1 MDQNSQNNFLVFD
14 HVIRVM
20 VQKLDLN
27 DRNKVYPVYDAI
39 FPDSATYAFY
49 FKNKFFSKAFFRF
62 KQLGLTKTHCK
73 KPYTLEK
80 LCVYQ

>member
-49 FKNKFFSKAFFRF
+49 FKDKFSAKLFFDL
-62 KQLGLTKTHCK
+62 KNSG
-73 KPYTLEK
+73 
-80 LCVYQ
+80 